1 MAERG
6 ADVIRRGR
14 HNGGIYIERPSVK
27 YSTARPNKRFT
38 QSFADDTLTIEI
50 AFVIQHYLYRIA
62 ERPMTPSIPLSRIA
76 SAGLA
81 LGGLALPQFATAGL
95 ITGTD
100 AAGFRSGSFLLE
112 IGYADLSFNGS
123 SSSTYPAYNYQ
134 TAVGTGA
141 GTELIFGA
149 ALAAGTLIDAGDS
162 YGGGTETLYQRWQS
176 GYMGYSPGGGGCDR
190 YGCWTYPGYYY
201 PVVTGSGSG
210 GAWLGDT
217 SGYLGFRFLDDGWHY
232 GWVELT
238 VSDGTF
244 DIGDWAYE
252 SVAGVGIEAGSRLS
266 LASAPDVAD
275 AQGVPE
281 PGSLALLA
289 LGATG
294 LASLRKRRAA
304 CLH

>member
-6 ADVIRRGR
+6 ADVIRRGYR
-14 HNGGIYIERPSVK
+14 RCSAYIERPSVK
-27 YSTARPNKRFT
+27 YSTTRPNKRFT
-38 QSFADDTLTIEI
+38 RSGADDTLTFEI
-50 AFVIQHYLYRIA
+50 ACVIQHYLFRIA
-62 ERPMTPSIPLSRIA
+62 EHPMNSSLPLSRIA

-81 LGGLALPQFATAGL
+81 LGGFALPQLATAGL
-95 ITGTD
+95 ITGND
-100 AAGFRSGSFLLE
+100 AAGFRTGSFLLE
-112 IGYADLSFNGS
+112 IGYADLGFNGTS
-123 SSSTYPAYNYQ
+123 YTNYPAYDYQ
-134 TAVGTGA
+134 TAVSTGA

-149 ALAAGTLIDAGDS
+149 ALAAGTLIDASESYDS
-162 YGGGTETLYQRWQS
+162 GTETLYQRWQS
-176 GYMGYSPGGGGCDR
+176 GYMGYTPGYTSCGR
-190 YGCWTYPGYYY
+190 YSCWTYPGYSY

-232 GWVELT
+232 GWAELT
-238 VSDGTF
+238 VSDGSF

-252 SVAGVGIEAGSRLS
+252 SVAGVGVEAGSRLS
-266 LASAPDVAD
+266 LASAQDV
-275 AQGVPE
+275 QGVPE

-304 CLH
+304 RLH